1 MSSQGPS
8 STGGG
13 SAFGGAGNFYGVFDF
28 SKEELIEKSTI
39 AGQIRP
45 MLRKFQLSKEQISG
59 IVEGIKSV
67 AQLSDISLL
76 IIVGWV
82 LVPFMKLWYDKLIA
96 NATPLIAASTSTSDG
111 SQDGMQEFRLARPF
125 EQTKL
130 YRFFNTLSELAKL
143 GMLVYLAD
151 LIKIFLLGAGFD
163 IPESNRVTIVFSYV
177 VYTIWFFWRMSI
189 VKSYVLQK
197 MVKKSKADPG
207 RVQVINRF
215 ADAGL
220 LVLAVFALYEILNL
234 QMGLALRGVV
244 AMGSVWTLV
253 VSLAIKDIARYVYC
267 SSFIAEKESLSLTFC
282 LMHHI
287 IILFP
292 SLQQLL
298 LRLFTGSVR
307 SNLRRRFDSTLQEWI
322 QRTSVPIGMA

>member
-1 MSSQGPS
+1 MSEQPS
-8 STGGG
+8 ATTTTSSSNSF
-13 SAFGGAGNFYGVFDF
+13 SAGTFYNVFDY
-28 SKEELIEKSTI
+28 STEELIERSTI

-45 MLRKFQLSKEQISG
+45 MLKTFQLSKEQLSA

-82 LVPFMKLWYDKLIA
+82 LVPFMKLWYDKLVVSAI
-96 NATPLIAASTSTSDG
+96 PLLTASTSLANAPTGDN
-111 SQDGMQEFRLARPF
+111 QQQLQVRLIRPF
-125 EQTKL
+125 EKTKL
-130 YRFFNTLSELAKL
+130 YHFFNTLSELAKL

-151 LIKIFLLGAGFD
+151 LIKIFLLGAGFK
-163 IPESNRVTIVFSYV
+163 IPKSNRLTHVFSYV
-177 VYTIWFFWRMSI
+177 VYTIWVFYRLSV
-189 VKSYVLQK
+189 VKGYVLNK

-220 LVLAVFALYEILNL
+220 LLLAIFSLYEILNL

-253 VSLAIKDIARYVYC
+253 LSLAMKDIAR
-267 SSFIAEKESLSLTFC
+267 
-282 LMHHI
+282 
-287 IILFP
+287 
-292 SLQQLL
+292 
-298 LRLFTGSVR
+298 
-307 SNLRRRFDSTLQEWI
+307 
-322 QRTSVPIGMA
+322 